1 MAMEWF
7 RLTLIMVALR
17 LCICICICLF
27 ICICIWQ
34 MTMEWFRLTL
44 IMVALRRNHVRWW
57 ILITDRAIICSI
69 DTAPVPDTC
78 MTPSPVSGVQIS
90 PRSVQVYTVQVYT
103 YMTHDTYDTYMTP
116 SPVSG
121 VQISPRVTKKSKF
134 KFFFR
139 TLSYKWKEWDKFIW
153 GMSTLS
159 IVLYDGGKMAGGISA
174 IVWFLWKKKF
184 DTYCSA
190 LSAFVRRDMA
200 HILHLSL

>member
-1 MAMEWF
+1 MAKEWF

-57 ILITDRAIICSI
+57 ILITDRAIIRSI
-69 DTAPVPDTC
+69 DTAPVSDTC
-78 MTPSPVSGVQIS
+78 
-90 PRSVQVYTVQVYT
+90 
-103 YMTHDTYDTYMTP
+103 MTP